1 MDKQTQKRYSLLAGL
16 VAGAAAD
23 GYLRAVSGNEGN
35 LLVHSVVFLV
45 AAAVVN
51 LLVHS
56 VVFLVAAAVVY
67 AIASLIIR
75 THNKIN

>member
-1 MDKQTQKRYSLLAGL
+1 MDKQTQKRYSLLAVL

-45 AAAVVN
+45 AAV
-51 LLVHS
+51 
-56 VVFLVAAAVVY
+56 VVY

>member
-1 MDKQTQKRYSLLAGL
+1 MDKQTQKRYSLLTGL
-16 VAGAAAD
+16 VAGACTD
-23 GYLRAVSGNEGN
+23 GYLRAVSGDEG
-35 LLVHSVVFLV
+35 
-45 AAAVVN
+45 N